1 MTCQGC
7 SLQSHQKRL
16 VPQVETG
23 EVAGPG
29 REAFYAIR
37 DVEHQ
42 RLLKG
47 PDLRLGAT
55 GCAGAT
61 SDDRAVIQ
69 DSE

>member
-29 REAFYAIR
+29 WEAFMPS
-37 DVEHQ
+37 VTWSTKGF
-42 RLLKG
+42 LKG
-47 PDLRLGAT
+47 QIFA
-55 GCAGAT
+55 
-61 SDDRAVIQ
+61 
-69 DSE
+69 